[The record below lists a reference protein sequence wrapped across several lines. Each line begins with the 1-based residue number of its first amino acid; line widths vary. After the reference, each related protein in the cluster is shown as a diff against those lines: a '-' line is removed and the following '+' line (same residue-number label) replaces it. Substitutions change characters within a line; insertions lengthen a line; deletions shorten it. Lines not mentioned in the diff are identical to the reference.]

1 MFLVTNSIEIG
12 MWITPSGCAKPCET
26 YNVISL
32 LLGTSYEGYTI
43 MNAILL
49 LVMLWSLD
57 GIMWRG
63 GRKYYQI
70 LKCKLQ

>member
-49 LVMLWSLD
+49 LVML
-57 GIMWRG
+57 
-63 GRKYYQI
+63 
-70 LKCKLQ
+70 